1 MAVHRAHSICSW
13 GRFRIF
19 ALRFLLLALAVGVS
33 SSFAGGF
40 GCAEKYGNAPEEQ
53 EHPEPEEQNSEPGED
68 ETQEAVGPQRS
79 HPAFGERIEERNQ
92 MVKRQIEMREVK
104 DPNVLRVMR
113 LVPRHAF
120 VPEVQRRHAYEDRPL
135 YIGHG
140 QTISQ
145 PYIVAFMTEALKLD
159 PNSVVLEIGTGS
171 GYQAAVCAEIAKE
184 VYTIEIVEALAA
196 SAGERLERLG
206 YDNVTTRLGD
216 GYFGW
221 EEHAPF
227 DSIIVTAAASHV
239 PPPLIEQLKPGGRM
253 VIPVGASFM
262 TQLLL
267 LLEKDADGKI
277 VTRQI
282 GAVRFVPLTGE
293 H

>member
-1 MAVHRAHSICSW
+1 MRALIVLAAMLAAPALA
-13 GRFRIF
+13 GEPDYA
-19 ALRFLLLALAVGVS
+19 ALRAELVDEVRAYAGYAGDDPFSDDVLATLARVERHRFV
-33 SSFAGGF
+33 
-40 GCAEKYGNAPEEQ
+40 P
-53 EHPEPEEQNSEPGED
+53 PGE
-68 ETQEAVGPQRS
+68 VRY
-79 HPAFGERIEERNQ
+79 
-92 MVKRQIEMREVK
+92 
-104 DPNVLRVMR
+104 
-113 LVPRHAF
+113 
-120 VPEVQRRHAYEDRPL
+120 AYENRPL
-135 YIGHG
+135 PIGHG

-145 PYIVAFMTEALKLD
+145 PYIVALMTDLLE
-159 PNSVVLEIGTGS
+159 PNEDDVVLEVGTGS
-171 GYQAAVCAEIAKE
+171 GYQAAVLAELVGH
-184 VYTIEIVEALAA
+184 VYTIEIIEALAT
-196 SAGERLERLG
+196 SAGERLQRLG

-216 GYFGW
+216 GYYGW

-253 VIPVGASFM
+253 VIPVGARFM

-267 LLEKDADGKI
+267 LLEKGDDGEV